1 MDALQVGRF
10 QKALEAKLGELG
22 IETAH
27 VDGSGGMQLGD
38 TLRALLTVNDGGSVA
53 LLEVVVTQY
62 ADRYDL
68 LHFYT
73 TMLAEMG
80 PGYEALKEVLLD
92 WNLSMPLGAF
102 GIYRQAR
109 QLYHSYSYPFPAGAD
124 PEALAETAMDL
135 VGMIYDTVTG
145 RYEDAARL
153 AGNIMA
159 L

>member
-10 QKALEAKLGELG
+10 QKALEAKLGELE

-27 VDGSGGMQLGD
+27 VDGGGGMQLGD
-38 TLRALLTVNDGGSVA
+38 TLRALLTMNDGGSVA

-62 ADRYDL
+62 ADKYDL
-68 LHFYT
+68 LHFFT

-80 PGYEALKEVLLD
+80 PGYEALKEILLD
-92 WNLSMPLGAF
+92 WNLTTPLGAF
-102 GIYRQAR
+102 GIYRQGR
-109 QLYHSYSYPFPAGAD
+109 QLYHSFKYPFPIGAD

-135 VGMIYDTVTG
+135 IGMVYDTVTG

-159 L
+159 P